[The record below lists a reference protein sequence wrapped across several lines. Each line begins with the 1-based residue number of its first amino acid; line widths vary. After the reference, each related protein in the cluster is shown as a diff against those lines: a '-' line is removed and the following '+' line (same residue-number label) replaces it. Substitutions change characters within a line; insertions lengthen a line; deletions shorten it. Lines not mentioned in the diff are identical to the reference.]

1 MAAESSYPKSVF
13 LHRARSAPTWGVL
26 RLASGAHFAQVLIA
40 FAAAGRS
47 GRQHTQS
54 LSATSDATRCVST
67 KCPMNA

>member
-1 MAAESSYPKSVF
+1 MAAEGSYPKSVF

-26 RLASGAHFAQVLIA
+26 RLPWGLALLTVLIT
-40 FAAAGRS
+40 FAAAERS

-67 KCPMNA
+67 KCPVNA